1 MHLSLVGDVDGGRGW
16 VYVGAGYIQE
26 ISVSSA
32 QFYCESKNKI
42 EREKSAAGGEKEQEG
57 KAKSW

>member
-1 MHLSLVGDVDGGRGW
+1 MHLSGGGDVDAGRGW

-32 QFYCESKNKI
+32 QFYCESKKW
-42 EREKSAAGGEKEQEG
+42 ERKAQQKEKRSKREK
-57 KAKSW
+57 AKPW